1 MRFRTL
7 RVLAAL
13 LVAVSFP
20 LSAAICYYPNGDAS
34 PQDVPCRDDTDDST
48 CCGPGYACLTNNICM
63 ATGLERQIPNA
74 AKYDRGSCTDKSW
87 RSSQCPNFCVNAAH
101 GDTLNGGI
109 GIAKCPGP
117 KDMYYCM
124 DGFPFDCTS
133 GDNVLSFAGTRSQL
147 AWNSNSWALH

>member
-1 MRFRTL
+1 
-7 RVLAAL
+7 
-13 LVAVSFP
+13 
-20 LSAAICYYPNGDAS
+20 
-34 PQDVPCRDDTDDST
+34 
-48 CCGPGYACLTNNICM
+48 M

-133 GDNVLSFAGTRSQL
+133 GDNVLSFAGTPSAITTIGFVASTSIKPSTFFTSRFTNRACTANGL
-147 AWNSNSWALH
+147 TV